1 MNADGRS
8 PSVVAERWVGVV
20 LLLLAVA
27 AAWLARGYR
36 VSFIADPVGPRAFP
50 LLGAALIAIGAT
62 RMVARPVA
70 HAVWPTG
77 GMFVRLAAAATAL
90 ALYPLLLPLLGFITA
105 TGALMWALALL
116 FGGRG
121 VGAAVTAVLIAAG
134 MYALFVYAL
143 GVPLPIGRLFLKAG

>member
-1 MNADGRS
+1 MNTNGSTSSAA
-8 PSVVAERWVGVV
+8 AERWIGAV
-20 LLLLAVA
+20 LLLCAVA

-50 LLGAALIAIGAT
+50 LLGAALVAIGAA
-62 RMVARPVA
+62 RMLVRPAAR
-70 HAVWPTG
+70 AVWPAG
-77 GMFVRLAAAATAL
+77 GLLVRLAAAAAVL
-90 ALYPLLLPLLGFITA
+90 ALYPLMLPLLGFIAA

-121 VGAAVTAVLIAAG
+121 ARAVFTAFLIAAA

-143 GVPLPIGRLFLKAG
+143 GVPLPIGRLFLKAA

>member
-1 MNADGRS
+1 VSAHGRT
-8 PSVVAERWVGVV
+8 PSAAPERWIGVV
-20 LLLLAVA
+20 LLLLAIA

-50 LLGAALIAIGAT
+50 LLGAALIAIGAA
-62 RMVARPVA
+62 RMLVRPAVR
-70 HAVWPTG
+70 AVWPTG
-77 GMFVRLAAAATAL
+77 GLLARLAAAAAVL
-90 ALYPLLLPLLGFITA
+90 ALYPLVLPLLGFITA

-121 VGAAVTAVLIAAG
+121 IRALVIAVLIAAA